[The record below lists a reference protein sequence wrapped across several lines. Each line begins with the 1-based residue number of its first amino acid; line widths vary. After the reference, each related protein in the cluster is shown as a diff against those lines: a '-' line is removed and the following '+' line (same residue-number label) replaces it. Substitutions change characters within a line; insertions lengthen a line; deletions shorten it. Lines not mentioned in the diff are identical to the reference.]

1 MIITKTEEFHKKFLY
16 DLSSLVMF
24 KKEYLESIKQYDEEK
39 KLFTV
44 GYGNQPAR
52 SVKFFGSYFDKKS
65 GQPVTDIDVILLIS
79 NVKDER
85 FYLRLR
91 EVLSNLN
98 RTNFR
103 FVRFY
108 CGYINGLE
116 PVWKI
121 GEVGDCNFDLDKI
134 ETWLENVKKT
144 YPNIYE
150 KIRKYFEKDTISM
163 NDLINADKA
172 IEPYISLTWTREEI
186 IQGYKM
192 YNDVKYDFRE
202 SMYSY
207 NRYRVMKFLYAYKGK
222 YCLVDLNFVSKDKSI
237 PRTQKDSISYY
248 TNDIYQKFKYLK
260 RMLEDE
266 KLPDFFEERKTAIGH
281 ITPLAAFV
289 ELFQKIKKYNIV
301 PKEKIIEME
310 KYATE
315 YAKENNILKEENEK
329 FIPIT
334 DYDEIQN
341 MLANIITPIYEKY
354 VPFVK
359 EKFKADIYIFSIR
372 TLQLNE
378 QVPKNIIRERMTN
391 KTFDCNLF
399 PINVSHIKY
408 LYEKAQDVLI
418 DPYELYD
425 CVHKA
430 YSSQTKISFPDLID
444 NIFTKQKYKIVMKKD
459 RFKLTLDG
467 EKVESSSDLKRLQQI
482 ALIGSL

>member
-24 KKEYLESIKQYDEEK
+24 KKEYLESIKKYDDEK
-39 KLFTV
+39 KLFTI

-52 SVKFFGSYFDKKS
+52 SVKFFGSYFDKKT

-121 GEVGDCNFDLDKI
+121 GETGDCNFDLDKI
-134 ETWLENVKKT
+134 EVWLENVKST

-192 YNDVKYDFRE
+192 YNNVKYDFRE
-202 SMYSY
+202 AMYTY

-237 PRTQKDSISYY
+237 PRTQKDALSYY

-260 RMLEDE
+260 RMLIDE
-266 KLPDFFEERKTAIGH
+266 KLQEFFDERKTAIGH

-301 PKEKIIEME
+301 PADKIVEME
-310 KYATE
+310 KYASV
-315 YAKENNILKEENEK
+315 YAKENNIST
-329 FIPIT
+329 T
-334 DYDEIQN
+334 DYDEIQKI
-341 MLANIITPIYEKY
+341 LADTITPIYEKY
-354 VPFVK
+354 IPFIK
-359 EKFKADIYIFSIR
+359 DKFKADIYIFNIR
-372 TLQLNE
+372 SLQLNE
-378 QVPKNIIRERMTN
+378 QVPKNIIKERMKN
-391 KTFDCNLF
+391 GTFDCNLF
-399 PINVSHIKY
+399 PINVNHIKY
-408 LYEKAQDVLI
+408 LYEKAEDVLL

-425 CVHKA
+425 CIHKA
-430 YSSQTKISFPDLID
+430 YSSQTKISFSDLID
-444 NIFTKQKYKIVMKKD
+444 NIFTKQKFKIVAKKEGKY
-459 RFKLTLDG
+459 KLLLDG
-467 EKVESSSDLKRLQQI
+467 EKIKSSTDLKKLQQI
-482 ALIGSL
+482 ALVGI